1 MSSPVVPGTRIDRY
15 RVEGVVGA
23 GSMGDVFRGI
33 DIDLGRKVAIKIL
46 SDRHRD
52 NQELRARFV
61 REARAV
67 ARISHPNVVQVFTT
81 GTYDDR
87 PFIAMEFLDGVDLG
101 TAIEQNGRLSSL
113 DAAKAIRES
122 ALGLQAAQAAGL
134 IHRDVKP
141 SNLVLQRDGTVK
153 VTDFGLAKPLDPSEE
168 PALTALG
175 VVVGTPDYIAPEQAR
190 GDPIDQRVD
199 IYALGGT
206 LYYLLTGRPPF
217 RTGNPAEDK
226 YLKVVARHLRVPAPD
241 ARAANP
247 AADPELAE
255 LARTTMSKSR
265 DERPD
270 YAELIARLDRIIR
283 RLEDISGPVP
293 RAVPPSIEGSSGL
306 IAPTP
311 FVGRGGL
318 DSVAVHRAASEPAI
332 PPGAPDDDDGA
343 PTNLRIPSRPP
354 VAEQRS
360 PYAAAGNGEGPGPGG
375 GRLTGGAG
383 PEPRWTGRDPDTGSG
398 ASSSAVMAHPKVAG
412 WLVAVTV
419 LAALIFLVGLGLLL
433 FGPMPAG
440 QAAAMPPDAGPAP
453 IADAAA
459 PPPEP
464 PAGMILVT
472 DRTGAPLVFVDARP
486 VNHDEYAALFPKHKT
501 PRNAGDRPVTGV
513 SLGDARA
520 YADARGKRLAT
531 AAELERAAAIE
542 GFVAADGLTE
552 WIAPPA
558 STGDAEARPQSYA
571 PGAEP
576 VARKD
581 QGYKDVTF
589 RLAQSLP

>member
-101 TAIEQNGRLSSL
+101 TAIEQSGRLSSL
-113 DAAKAIRES
+113 DAAKAMREA

-141 SNLVLQRDGTVK
+141 SNLVLLRDGTVK

-206 LYYLLTGRPPF
+206 LYYVLTGRPPF

-247 AADPELAE
+247 GADPELAE
-255 LARTTMSKSR
+255 LARITMSKSPG
-265 DERPD
+265 ERPD
-270 YAELIARLDRIIR
+270 YAELIGRLDRIIR

-332 PPGAPDDDDGA
+332 PGDDYDDDDGA
-343 PTNLRIPSRPP
+343 PTHLRIPSRPP
-354 VAEQRS
+354 IAEQRS
-360 PYAAAGNGEGPGPGG
+360 PYAAGSDDAAGPGPGG
-375 GRLTGGAG
+375 GRLTGDAG
-383 PEPRWTGRDPDTGSG
+383 PEPRWTGRESISGS
-398 ASSSAVMAHPKVAG
+398 ASGSAVMAQPKVSG
-412 WLVAVTV
+412 WLVGVTV
-419 LAALIFLVGLGLLL
+419 VAALIFLVGLGLLL
-433 FGPMPAG
+433 FGPMPEG
-440 QAAAMPPDAGPAP
+440 QAAAMPADGGPAAV
-453 IADAAA
+453 ADAAP

-464 PAGMILVT
+464 PAGMSLVT
-472 DRTGAPLVFVDARP
+472 DRTGAPLIFVDLRP
-486 VNHDEYAALFPKHKT
+486 VTHDEYAALFPKHRT
-501 PRNAGDRPVTGV
+501 PRNAGDKPVTGV
-513 SLGDARA
+513 SLTQARA
-520 YADARGKRLAT
+520 YADARGKRLPT
-531 AAELERAAAIE
+531 AAELERAAAAE
-542 GFVAADGLTE
+542 GFARADGLTE
-552 WIAPPA
+552 WIAPPPGA
-558 STGDAEARPQSYA
+558 ADTETRPQSYA

-576 VARKD
+576 AARKD

-589 RLAQSLP
+589 RLAQPLP